1 MSGTLVRNFKMFQKL
16 CGESALRNVVIVT
29 NMWGEVNPQVGEER
43 EAELMGKDLFFKPAL
58 EKGAQMARHE
68 NTVPSAENII
78 RLILNHDPL
87 PLHIQKELVDEGKEI
102 TQTHA
107 GKELNRE
114 LADQIRKHKEDIRV
128 LKEEMQ
134 QAIDAKDE
142 ETRRDRE
149 AKARRMQEEMERFEN
164 DARKLASEYKRQK
177 EELEA
182 RFVEAEREVKREA
195 KRRAARHQE
204 EVNAAWRRGLVT
216 AAAIGL
222 SLALGCIV

>member
-128 LKEEMQ
+128 LTEEMQ

-149 AKARRMQEEMERFEN
+149 AEARRMQEEMERFEN
-164 DARKLASEYKRQK
+164 DARRLASEYKRQK

-222 SLALGCIV
+222 SLALRCIV